1 MVFNLIAILVVLIG
15 LVLSISK
22 FKIHPFI
29 VLIIAAITLGLWVGF
44 SGQKTID
51 VLLTGF
57 GITLKWIAIVVI
69 FGAFIG
75 EVLNETGG
83 AVRIAE
89 KILKWVGQK
98 RLPWAMAITGYIVS
112 IPVFVD
118 VAYILFQPITEGL
131 AKKSKTPILVV
142 GLSLAAGLTVSHTL
156 MPPTPGPLAVV
167 SLLDADISR
176 LLMINSI
183 VGIFVVIGGVLWA
196 KLYCKKFLLDFDL
209 ETENETDTTPTK
221 AIALTA
227 KDGSIVMDLLPIL
240 IPILLMGLG
249 AFFKTENTLGNT
261 IQFLSIPTVA
271 VLVGALIASLQ
282 LFKVKAKTKLS
293 NLVDNAIVKSAFVI
307 MITGAGGA
315 FGAIIKESG
324 IQDSLG
330 DYFNTLPFLGFVLPF
345 ILGAALTTATG
356 SITVSLIGAA
366 SIIGPMAKSMAIS
379 PEMIAALIGCGS
391 FCVFHANS
399 KQIAQHSCSQT
410 LQNLYPTIINYGNI
424 GAYRSFITLCF
435 RCEIVLF
442 PLLFIIYELKLLTA
456 FISCCQKRT
465 GIIPLTV
472 LTAPK

>member
-1 MVFNLIAILVVLIG
+1 MIFNLIAILVVLIG
-15 LVLSISK
+15 LVIAISK

-29 VLIIAAITLGLWVGF
+29 VLIVAAIALGLLVGF
-44 SGQKTID
+44 SGEKTID

-57 GITLKWIAIVVI
+57 GATLKWIAIVVI

-131 AKKSKTPILVV
+131 AKKSKTPVLVV

-167 SLLDADISR
+167 SLLNADISR

-183 VGIFVVIGGVLWA
+183 VGVFVVIGGVLWA
-196 KLYCKKFLLDFDL
+196 KLYCKKFLLDFDTQ
-209 ETENETDTTPTK
+209 ETKEIENTTIEENSTTVK
-221 AIALTA
+221 A
-227 KDGSIVMDLLPIL
+227 SVVMDLLPI
-240 IPILLMGLG
+240 IVPILLMGLG
-249 AFFKTENTLGNT
+249 AFFKTASPLGT
-261 IQFLSIPTVA
+261 VLQFLSIPTVA

-293 NLVDNAIVKSAFVI
+293 TLVDNAIVKSALVI

-324 IQDSLG
+324 IQNSLG
-330 DYFNTLPFLGFVLPF
+330 DFFNTLPFLGFVLPF
-345 ILGAALTTATG
+345 LLGAALTTATG

-366 SIIGPMAKSMAIS
+366 SILGPMTKSMSLS

-399 KQIAQHSCSQT
+399 SFFWLLNRLHNIPVAKLYKTFT
-410 LQNLYPTIINYGNI
+410 LQSLIMGLSGLIGVLLLY
-424 GAYRSFITLCF
+424 
-435 RCEIVLF
+435 VLGV
-442 PLLFIIYELKLLTA
+442 K
-456 FISCCQKRT
+456 
-465 GIIPLTV
+465 
-472 LTAPK
+472 